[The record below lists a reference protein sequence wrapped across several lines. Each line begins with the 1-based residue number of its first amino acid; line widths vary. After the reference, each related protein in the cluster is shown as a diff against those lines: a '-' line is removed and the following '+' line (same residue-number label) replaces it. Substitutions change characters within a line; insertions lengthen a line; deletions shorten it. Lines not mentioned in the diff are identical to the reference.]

1 MYLKVPKTIFT
12 SLANGKIHCKWL
24 LTTNYTVNTHEQSY
38 NVILVHVPSF
48 IMNTA
53 RIINE
58 LFLNYK

>member
-24 LTTNYTVNTHEQSY
+24 LTTNYTVKTHEQSY

-53 RIINE
+53 RIIN
-58 LFLNYK
+58 